1 METVDLLLIFG
12 AILLFI
18 NIFIVLFGNDFK
30 FNINLPVL
38 EYGTISLTSI
48 FIGLAFFFF
57 ILALT
62 LDITKTQSIAYI
74 GIFLFL
80 GGCYLG
86 IKILLILKKGKN
98 KDIKELSEY
107 IGRDVIVSVVSASII
122 KVKIGSEE
130 FIANVKKGK
139 VKKGDTTSVVSVSD
153 GCLNIKGTVGNN
165 SFIIS
170 EESEPVLL
178 FNKVFKKIQ
187 KKMKF
192 SRND

>member
-12 AILLFI
+12 AISLFI
-18 NIFIVLFGNDFK
+18 NIFIALFGNDFK

-57 ILALT
+57 TLALT